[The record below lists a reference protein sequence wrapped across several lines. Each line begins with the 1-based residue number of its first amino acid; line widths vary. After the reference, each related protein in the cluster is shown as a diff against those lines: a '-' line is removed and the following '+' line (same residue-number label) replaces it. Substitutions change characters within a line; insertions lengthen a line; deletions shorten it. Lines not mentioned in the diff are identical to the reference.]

1 MSCPAHPIHLELNLW
16 FYAVG
21 EGTEPSW
28 PIFRS
33 ALDVLMTLYL
43 SRMVVWGE
51 KPWAGLMSL
60 PRGISTVFP
69 WLHIKFL
76 SWIARLNQVSLSKPI
91 IIKFISP
98 GDLLIFPFVN
108 IFENNQRHS
117 VRSGFKDNWL
127 IDFDFGQNV
136 KRKRLTPEIT
146 AIIGSYGLP
155 WGLTFIHSLN
165 GYLFYVRY
173 ASCLLF
179 RTLEHRLEWRLHIIV
194 GQHHQFIHHII
205 ISPF

>member
-1 MSCPAHPIHLELNLW
+1 MLFTHQKAKAPKGEVIYAVLEVYNLESELEPRFTNVQHGALSFMSRPAHPIHLELNLW

-28 PIFRS
+28 PEFRS
-33 ALDVLMTLYL
+33 DLDILMTLYL

-60 PRGISTVFP
+60 PRGIATVFP

-76 SWIARLNQVSLSKPI
+76 SWIARSNQISLSTPI

-98 GDLLIFPFVN
+98 GNLLIIFPFVN

-117 VRSGFKDNWL
+117 VRSGFKDN
-127 IDFDFGQNV
+127 
-136 KRKRLTPEIT
+136 
-146 AIIGSYGLP
+146 
-155 WGLTFIHSLN
+155 
-165 GYLFYVRY
+165 
-173 ASCLLF
+173 
-179 RTLEHRLEWRLHIIV
+179 
-194 GQHHQFIHHII
+194 
-205 ISPF
+205 